1 MAVMSASMA
10 IKGMIDEN
18 RTGAKDLCK
27 KRFSSADDRRFGA
40 RLEFHK
46 TIRIAEPD
54 AISGSEMSITT
65 DGNRTAA
72 HDLCNKT
79 IFTANVMFTCPHHFS
94 SKTICFAVSNA
105 MSGL

>member
-1 MAVMSASMA
+1 MALSHVTCA
-10 IKGMIDEN
+10 
-18 RTGAKDLCK
+18 K
-27 KRFSSADDRRFGA
+27 KRFLLADDRRFGA

-54 AISGSEMSITT
+54 AISGSKMSITI

-72 HDLCNKT
+72 HDLCKKT
-79 IFTANVMFTCPHHFS
+79 IFTANVMFSCPHIFVQ
-94 SKTICFAVSNA
+94 KTICFAVPNA